1 MVQHGVA
8 LQGDTWRGVAGL
20 DGLCKGVARQ
30 VGLSL
35 ID

>member
-1 MVQHGVA
+1 MVQHVVA

-20 DGLCKGVARQ
+20 DGVCKGVAKQ

-35 ID
+35 FD